1 MSVYKPCDIRGHVP
15 TDLNENL
22 YRSWGQ
28 SLGEMVPRASKFI
41 IGGDVR
47 FSTPGF
53 LAALSEGLVSTGA
66 DVVDLGTVPT
76 PMVYYAKRRLQAD
89 GCAIVTAS
97 HNPPDYNGLKWIL
110 GDSAPTAEQVE
121 QLRQDAES
129 RNGSGIPTGSG
140 GNRRE
145 LDISFDY
152 VAWLQ
157 ETWLEARDAEATVV
171 LDPMYGCW
179 SLRARRYLQAVFPR
193 IVFRT
198 VRDEPD
204 PVFFGEVPDCSRPDR
219 IEPVCE
225 AVEHHRAHLG
235 LAFDGDGDR
244 IALVDDQ
251 GVALTAEEATWILLE
266 SLGDGLADEKFVYDL
281 KFSDRLPRRAEEL
294 GAEPIGE
301 RSGHAFIR
309 NCMIQSGAVF
319 GAEISGHYF
328 FRALD
333 GGDDGLFAACW
344 IIDYL
349 AHSGRSLSEL
359 RQSCPAVFLTP
370 DLRIPIS
377 PDEGRDV
384 IQQVRN
390 KWADY
395 PQHTTDGVR
404 VEFPDGWALARQS
417 VTEPALTF
425 RFESR
430 DDEQLTILV
439 KRFCDALPGVGD
451 DLWFEFGMSPGEH

>member
-15 TDLNENL
+15 TDLNEDL
-22 YRSWGQ
+22 YRSWGRALGKIQ
-28 SLGEMVPRASKFI
+28 SGPNKFVV
-41 IGGDVR
+41 GGDVR
-47 FSTPGF
+47 FSTAGF
-53 LAALSEGLVSTGA
+53 LSALADGLVSTGA
-66 DVVDLGTVPT
+66 DVVDLGAVPT

-97 HNPPDYNGLKWIL
+97 HNPPDHNGLKWML
-110 GDSAPTAEQVE
+110 GDYPPTAEQVE
-121 QLRQDAES
+121 ILRQGAE
-129 RNGSGIPTGSG
+129 NPDDFEAGTEAGS
-140 GNRRE
+140 RRE
-145 LDISFDY
+145 LDISYDY

-157 ETWLEARDAEATVV
+157 ETWVEARDAEANIVI
-171 LDPMYGCW
+171 DPMHGCW
-179 SLRARRYLQAVFPR
+179 ALRARRYLQAVFPR
-193 IVFRT
+193 VVFTT

-204 PVFFGEVPDCSRPDR
+204 PVFHGETPDCSRPER
-219 IEPVCE
+219 IEPLCE

-244 IALVDDQ
+244 VAFVDDQ

-281 KFSDRLPRRAEEL
+281 KFSDCLSRRAEEL

-309 NCMIQSGAVF
+309 SRMLQSGAVF

-344 IIDYL
+344 LIDYL

-359 RQSCPAVFLTP
+359 RQSCPTVHLTP
-370 DLRIPIS
+370 DLRIPVAS
-377 PDEGRDV
+377 DEGREV
-384 IQQVRN
+384 IQAVRS
-390 KWADY
+390 KWAEY

-404 VEFPDGWALARQS
+404 VDFPDGWALVRQS

-425 RFESR
+425 RFESHS
-430 DDEQLTILV
+430 DEELTILV
-439 KRFCDALPGVGD
+439 KRFCDALPEIGE
-451 DLWFEFGMSPGEH
+451 DLWFEFELSPSEH

>member
-15 TDLNENL
+15 TDLNEDL
-22 YRSWGQ
+22 YRSWGRT
-28 SLGEMVPRASKFI
+28 LGMICPGTSKFV

-53 LAALSEGLVSTGA
+53 LAALSEGLILAGA
-66 DVVDLGTVPT
+66 DVVDLGAAPT

-97 HNPPDYNGLKWIL
+97 HNPPDHNGLKWMI
-110 GDSAPTAEQVE
+110 GDQPPTADQVE
-121 QLRQDAES
+121 RLRRDAEDFGGLERS
-129 RNGSGIPTGSG
+129 AGNGS
-140 GNRRE
+140 RRE
-145 LDISFDY
+145 LDVSYDY

-157 ETWLEARDAEATVV
+157 ETWLEARDAEANIVI
-171 LDPMYGCW
+171 DPMHGCW

-193 IVFRT
+193 IVFST

-204 PVFFGEVPDCSRPDR
+204 PVFCGETPDCSRPDR
-219 IEPVCE
+219 IEPLCE

-244 IALVDDQ
+244 VAFVDDQ
-251 GVALTAEEATWILLE
+251 GVALTAEEATWIMLE
-266 SLGDGLADEKFVYDL
+266 SLGNGLADEKFVYDL
-281 KFSDRLPRRAEEL
+281 KFSDCLAKRAEEF
-294 GAEPIGE
+294 GAEAMGE

-309 NCMIQSGAVF
+309 SRMLESGAIF

-328 FRALD
+328 FRALG

-344 IIDYL
+344 LIDYL

-359 RQSCPAVFLTP
+359 RQSCPTVYLTP
-370 DLRIPIS
+370 DLRIPVE
-377 PDEGRDV
+377 PGEGQSV
-384 IQQVRN
+384 IEHVQE
-390 KWADY
+390 KWSDY

-404 VEFPDGWALARQS
+404 IDFPDGWALVRPS

-425 RFESR
+425 RFESHG
-430 DDEQLTILV
+430 DEQLTILV
-439 KRFCDALPGVGD
+439 KRFCDALPDIGE
-451 DLWFEFGMSPGEH
+451 DLWLEFELSPGDR

>member
-1 MSVYKPCDIRGHVP
+1 
-15 TDLNENL
+15 
-22 YRSWGQ
+22 
-28 SLGEMVPRASKFI
+28 
-41 IGGDVR
+41 
-47 FSTPGF
+47 
-53 LAALSEGLVSTGA
+53 
-66 DVVDLGTVPT
+66 
-76 PMVYYAKRRLQAD
+76 MVYYAKRRLQAD

-97 HNPPDYNGLKWIL
+97 HNPPDYNGLKWML
-110 GDSAPTAEQVE
+110 GEYPPTAEQVE
-121 QLRQDAES
+121 RLQRDADTLDDDETPAA
-129 RNGSGIPTGSG
+129 NGD
-140 GNRRE
+140 RRE
-145 LDISFDY
+145 LDISYDY
-152 VAWLQ
+152 VGWLQ
-157 ETWLEARDAEATVV
+157 ETWLEARDAEASIVI
-171 LDPMYGCW
+171 DPMYGCW

-193 IVFRT
+193 VVFTT

-204 PVFFGEVPDCSRPDR
+204 PVFFGETPDCSRPER
-219 IEPVCE
+219 IEPLCE
-225 AVEHHRAHLG
+225 AVEHQRAHLG

-244 IALVDDQ
+244 VAFVDDQ

-281 KFSDRLPRRAEEL
+281 KFSDCLSRRAEEL

-309 NCMIQSGAVF
+309 NRMLQSGAVF

-344 IIDYL
+344 VIDYL

-359 RQSCPAVFLTP
+359 RQSCPNVYLTP
-370 DLRIPIS
+370 DLRISID
-377 PDEGRDV
+377 PDKSQEV
-384 IQQVRN
+384 IQSVRR

-404 VEFPDGWALARQS
+404 VDFPDGWALVRQS

-425 RFESR
+425 RFESH

-439 KRFCDALPGVGD
+439 KRFCDALPEIGEE
-451 DLWFEFGMSPGEH
+451 LWLEFELSPGEH

>member
-15 TDLNENL
+15 TDLNEDL
-22 YRSWGQ
+22 YRSWGR
-28 SLGEMVPRASKFI
+28 SLGLMQPGPCKFV

-53 LAALSEGLVSTGA
+53 LAALSDGLASVGA
-66 DVVDLGTVPT
+66 DVVDLGFLPT
-76 PMVYYAKRRLQAD
+76 PMVYYAKRRLRAD

-97 HNPPDYNGLKWIL
+97 HNPPDHNGLKWMV
-110 GDSAPTAEQVE
+110 GDSPPTAEQVE
-121 QLRQDAES
+121 RLRRDAEAGCS
-129 RNGSGIPTGSG
+129 QEATVARGS
-140 GNRRE
+140 RRE
-145 LDISFDY
+145 LDISYDY

-157 ETWLEARDAEATVV
+157 ETWFDGRDAEATIV
-171 LDPMYGCW
+171 LDPMHGCW
-179 SLRARRYLQAVFPR
+179 SLRARRYLQAVYPR
-193 IVFRT
+193 VVLATI
-198 VRDEPD
+198 RDEAD
-204 PVFFGEVPDCSRPDR
+204 PVFFCEIPDCSRPER
-219 IEPVCE
+219 IEKLCE

-251 GVALTAEEATWILLE
+251 GVALTAEEATWIMLG
-266 SLGDGLADEKFVYDL
+266 SFGDGLADEKFIYDL
-281 KFSDRLPRRAEEL
+281 KFSDCLPRRAEEL

-309 NCMIQSGAVF
+309 DRMLQSDAVF

-328 FRALD
+328 FRALG

-344 IIDYL
+344 IVDYL
-349 AHSGRSLSEL
+349 ARCGRSLSQL
-359 RQSCPAVFLTP
+359 RQSCPPVYLTP
-370 DLRIPIS
+370 DLRVS
-377 PDEGRDV
+377 VEPDEGQAV
-384 IQQVRN
+384 IKSVRN

-395 PQHTTDGVR
+395 PQHTIDGVR
-404 VEFPDGWALARQS
+404 VEFPDGWALVRHS

-430 DDEQLTILV
+430 DDEQLTLLV
-439 KRFCDALPGVGD
+439 KRFCDALPGLGD
-451 DLWFEFGMSPGEH
+451 DLWFEYELSAGER

>member
-15 TDLNENL
+15 TDLNEDL
-22 YRSWGQ
+22 YRCWGR
-28 SLGEMVPRASKFI
+28 SLGLMQPGPGKFV

-47 FSTPGF
+47 FSTPNF
-53 LAALSEGLVSTGA
+53 LAALSEGLALTGV
-66 DVVDLGTVPT
+66 DVVDLGIVPT

-97 HNPPDYNGLKWIL
+97 HNPPDYNGLNWML
-110 GDSAPTAEQVE
+110 GDFPPTAEQVE
-121 QLRQDAES
+121 RLRHDAENS
-129 RNGSGIPTGSG
+129 DRLQAVTGAGS
-140 GNRRE
+140 RRE
-145 LDISFDY
+145 LDISYDY

-157 ETWLEARDAEATVV
+157 DTWLEARDAEATIV
-171 LDPMYGCW
+171 LDPMHGCW
-179 SLRARRYLQAVFPR
+179 SRRARRYLQAVYPR
-193 IVFRT
+193 VVFVT

-204 PVFFGEVPDCSRPDR
+204 PVFFGVIPDCSRPER
-219 IEPVCE
+219 IEPLCE
-225 AVEHHRAHLG
+225 AVEQHRAHLG

-244 IALVDDQ
+244 IALVDDR
-251 GVALTAEEATWILLE
+251 GVALTAEEAAWIMLE
-266 SLGDGLADEKFVYDL
+266 SFGDGLADEKFVYDL

-294 GAEPIGE
+294 GAEPIAE

-309 NCMIQSGAVF
+309 NCMLQSGAVF

-359 RQSCPAVFLTP
+359 RQSCPAVHLTP
-370 DLRIPIS
+370 DLRVPIES
-377 PDEGRDV
+377 AEGRAV
-384 IQQVRN
+384 IQCVR
-390 KWADY
+390 KAWADY

-404 VEFPDGWALARQS
+404 IEFPDGWALVRQS

-425 RFESR
+425 RFESTG
-430 DDEQLTILV
+430 DDQLAILV
-439 KRFCDALPGVGD
+439 KRFCDALPEVGE
-451 DLWFEFGMSPGEH
+451 DLWFEFEMSGSDR